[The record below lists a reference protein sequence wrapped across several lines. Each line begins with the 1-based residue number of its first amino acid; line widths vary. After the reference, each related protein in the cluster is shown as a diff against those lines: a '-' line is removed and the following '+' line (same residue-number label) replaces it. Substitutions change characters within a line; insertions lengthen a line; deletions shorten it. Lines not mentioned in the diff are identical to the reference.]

1 MLVWG
6 ARLWSLTPGGPPD
19 AGLGGQ
25 TLAPDPRGGALMLV
39 WGARRWPLTP
49 GGPLMLGCSA
59 QEL

>member
-39 WGARRWPLTP
+39 WGARLWLLGSGAKVWPP
-49 GGPLMLGCSA
+49 
-59 QEL
+59 